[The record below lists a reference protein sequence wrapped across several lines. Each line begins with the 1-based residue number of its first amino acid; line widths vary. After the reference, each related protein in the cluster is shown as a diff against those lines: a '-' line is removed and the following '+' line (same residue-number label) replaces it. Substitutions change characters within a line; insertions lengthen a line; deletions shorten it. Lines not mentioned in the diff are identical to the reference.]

1 MKLENIRGAF
11 TTLPALDAEIKA
23 NRLLRE
29 VLRRNWYP
37 SEAKREAVLSVVD
50 LDYSY
55 LILRRSELC
64 TPSLFPELDT

>member
-1 MKLENIRGAF
+1 MKLEDIRGAF
-11 TTLPALDAEIKA
+11 TALPSLDAEIKA
-23 NRLLRE
+23 NRWLRE
-29 VLRRNWYP
+29 LLSRNWYS

-64 TPSLFPELDT
+64 TPSLFSELAP